1 MNIKVVQKRIIDNKI
16 SKGFGIT
23 EVNKEF
29 LLLYGEVAEAYGAYL
44 KGDRVEL
51 GSELADVAI
60 YLLGLAKILDID
72 IEDEIE
78 RKLDINE
85 KRVYVKLPNG
95 EFVKKTC

>member
-44 KGDRVEL
+44 KGDMVEL